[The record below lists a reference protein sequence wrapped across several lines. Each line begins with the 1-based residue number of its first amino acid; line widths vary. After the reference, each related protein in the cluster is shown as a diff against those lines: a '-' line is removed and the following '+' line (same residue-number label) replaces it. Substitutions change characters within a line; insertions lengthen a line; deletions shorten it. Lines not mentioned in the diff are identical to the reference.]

1 MFNMMKS
8 TCSYLIL
15 SVLILVGVHCN
26 AQLPQ
31 NDANWNSTP
40 YFADEFDDIIKFDT
54 VWNYS
59 PPWGSCHQE
68 TALTTSTN
76 NRFLSNGKLN
86 LKIIKENKSCTNLTL
101 PYLKP
106 YSAGA
111 AYSKRLF
118 KYGYFEVLC
127 KLPVDTGSIYNF
139 KGIGPNFWLFPVP
152 DTSYFGSVK
161 KSEIDIFEFLNGNYT
176 YSCNIHFQKL
186 ITNTDTLN
194 WDFGNNII
202 NSVTKKKIDF
212 SVEHKFGCQWSPNT
226 IIFYIDDKQ
235 IATTDLRDYCSGLI
249 PMNIILDINLPTESI
264 MPNSSTKFPYTY
276 PISYVRVYKLKM
288 DCNTDVTQSAFNYST
303 FDNKVKRNI
312 TVGGTQGL
320 MPVNTI
326 ISLRAVQAVT
336 LNDGFEVPIG
346 SEFFASNNDCEF

>member
-1 MFNMMKS
+1 MKNHFGN
-8 TCSYLIL
+8 LIL
-15 SVLILVGVHCN
+15 LFLMVMQFQCN
-26 AQLPQ
+26 SQVPQ

-40 YFADEFDDIIKFDT
+40 YFADEFNGTT
-54 VWNYS
+54 VSTTNWNYS
-59 PPWGSCHQE
+59 PPWESCHQE

-76 NRFLSNGKLN
+76 NRYVSNGNLN
-86 LKIIKENKSCTNLTL
+86 LKIIKENKTCVNPSGTTVT
-101 PYLKP
+101 KP
-106 YSAGA
+106 YSSGA
-111 AYSKRLF
+111 VYSKQLF
-118 KYGYFEVLC
+118 KYGYYEVLC
-127 KLPVDTGSIYNF
+127 KLPVDTGSTYNL

-288 DCNTDVTQSAFNYST
+288 DCNTDVTPSAFNYST

-320 MPVNTI
+320 MPVNTT

-346 SEFFASNNDCEF
+346 SEFFASNNDCEY